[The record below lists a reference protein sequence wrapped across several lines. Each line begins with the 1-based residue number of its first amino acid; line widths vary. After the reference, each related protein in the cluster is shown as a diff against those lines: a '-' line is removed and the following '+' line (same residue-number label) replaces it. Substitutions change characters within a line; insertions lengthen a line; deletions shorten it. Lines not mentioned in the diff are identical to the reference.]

1 LDVLISLSALAAAVA
16 RGCLFS
22 RVGNITPTA
31 AEDLYMIALW
41 LVWFRL
47 VAVLHAFSSVGP
59 LLRIFEVMIIK
70 DVGIFVI
77 LVFFVAVPFATSLN
91 HRFGGS
97 EDGVG
102 NLDDYKTFRMS
113 LWTFM
118 KMFVGNGPDL
128 DDSDEKSEK
137 YHLTGETYYL
147 GYPASAIVYIGY
159 FVLVIAMANLLIA
172 VRHALF

>member
-1 LDVLISLSALAAAVA
+1 MSLSVLTAAVA
-16 RGCLFS
+16 HGCLFA

-59 LLRIFEVMIIK
+59 LLRIFEVMILQ
-70 DVGIFVI
+70 DVGIFVM
-77 LVFFVAVPFATSLN
+77 LVFFVALPFVASLS

-102 NLDDYKTFRMS
+102 NLDDYQTFGAS

-147 GYPASAIVYIGY
+147 GYPASGIVYIGY

>member
-1 LDVLISLSALAAAVA
+1 MSLAAVAAAVA
-16 RGCLFS
+16 RGCLFA

>member
-1 LDVLISLSALAAAVA
+1 
-16 RGCLFS
+16 
-22 RVGNITPTA
+22 
-31 AEDLYMIALW
+31 M
-41 LVWFRL
+41 
-47 VAVLHAFSSVGP
+47 
-59 LLRIFEVMIIK
+59 
-70 DVGIFVI
+70 
-77 LVFFVAVPFATSLN
+77 FFFAVPFATSLS

-102 NLDDYKTFRMS
+102 NLDDYQTFGAS

-128 DDSDEKSEK
+128 DDSDGKSEK

-172 VRHALF
+172 VRHALL